1 MRVRIKGEIYYI
13 QAFVP
18 VTYSKGFGV
27 YTDVYIYCRDSKY
40 NSVRFLASEIERYE

>member
-13 QAFVP
+13 CAWVP
-18 VTYSKGFGV
+18 ISYRKWFRTY
-27 YTDVYIYCRDSKY
+27 TEVYIYCRDVKY